1 MTAFARPFDRVLL
14 DEDDEMTQPSG
25 SINNQR
31 GAVFIVVAVML
42 LALLML
48 TATSI
53 LKTVVSESAIAVNL
67 HLHRMAFYEAE
78 GGAQIAM
85 QLIEDNIYH
94 RGRTD
99 GETIQGITIDD
110 GDFYLNGPLPEDV
123 APDRQNRVAHY
134 PDPDSDPPFT
144 RILVGGTVSL
154 AEGNAIQMFAGY
166 GGVGHGAAAGG
177 LQAIYRIRSR
187 HVGRRKNESIVEVVY
202 RHVP

>member
-1 MTAFARPFDRVLL
+1 MMKL
-14 DEDDEMTQPSG
+14 SG
-25 SINNQR
+25 PIDNQR
-31 GAVFIVVAVML
+31 GAVFIVVAVLL

-48 TATSI
+48 TGKSI

-78 GGAQIAM
+78 GGAYIGM

-99 GETIQGITIDD
+99 GEAIQGVTLDD
-110 GDFYLNGPLPEDV
+110 GDFYLNGPLPGDV

-134 PDPDSDPPFT
+134 PDPDSHPPFT
-144 RILVGGTVSL
+144 RIMIGGTVSL
-154 AEGNAIQMFAGY
+154 AEGNAIQMFSGY
-166 GGVGHGAAAGG
+166 RAVGHGVAAGG
-177 LQAIYRIRSR
+177 VRATYHIRSR
-187 HVGRRKNESIVEVVY
+187 HVGKRKNESIVEVIY